1 MATKKMYRVLD
12 LEHGRITMETYVYSN
27 QVALDEMEFYF
38 DNELKEEH
46 REQIIEAIDKKVQ
59 SMHAELV
66 MLATKKKQLLA
77 ITHVSEPLK
86 DGDVVKDDDIP
97 F

>member
-1 MATKKMYRVLD
+1 MATKKLYRVLD
-12 LEHGRITMETYVYSN
+12 LEHGRISMETYVYSN
-27 QVALDEMEFYF
+27 QVALDEVEIPF
-38 DNELKEEH
+38 DDELKEEH
-46 REQIIEAIDKKVQ
+46 RQQIIDAIDKKVQ
-59 SMHAELV
+59 SMHAELI

-77 ITHVSEPLK
+77 ITHVREPLK